1 MMIKPREYSTS
12 GQTVKPKKV
21 TAGQKVFAPIG
32 VAYTKSSVKGTLCL
46 NIYCIVINDLEKD
59 NNEGVIHVEKF
70 WVSERALWKIANW
83 SISMRFDAE
92 FDCEDRDSIEKII
105 AHGQVFIGNV
115 KVTDDGEYT
124 RREIDA
130 FMIADNIIDDQG
142 NLILT
147 DEMNKYIIQGE
158 EAFPKMIESARNYGT
173 VFINPKE
180 GKAVSDTLNGGFK
193 DFSEE
198 DIPF

>member
-21 TAGQKVFAPIG
+21 TAGQKLFAPIG

-46 NIYCIVINDLEKD
+46 NLYCIVISDLEKD
-59 NNEGVIHVEKF
+59 NNEGIIHVEKF
-70 WVSERALWKIANW
+70 WISERALWKIANW

-105 AHGQVFIGNV
+105 AHGQVFLGNV

-124 RREIDA
+124 RREIDS
-130 FMIADNIIDDQG
+130 FMIPEKIVNQDG
-142 NLILT
+142 GLSLT

-180 GKAVSDTLNGGFK
+180 GKAVLETINDGYNEFEG
-193 DFSEE
+193 EE
-198 DIPF
+198 IPF